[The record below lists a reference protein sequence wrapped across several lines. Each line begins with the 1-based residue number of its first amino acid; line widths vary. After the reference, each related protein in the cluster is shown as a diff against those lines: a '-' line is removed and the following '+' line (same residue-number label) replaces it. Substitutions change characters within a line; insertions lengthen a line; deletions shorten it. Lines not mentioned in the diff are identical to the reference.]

1 MYVSQTMESEDCID
15 LSKQSDAASTNK
27 LEELPDGEFEG
38 VSYCI

>member
-1 MYVSQTMESEDCID
+1 MMEMMESEDTVD
-15 LSKQSDAASTNK
+15 LTKESEATSTNK